1 MATTTPAPA
10 EHEHEHPGI
19 ALATLTLA
27 NVRSVLNLFV
37 VIVALNDIGAH
48 LHSSLSDAAWVL
60 NASALFFGALLL
72 PAGRFS
78 DKYGRK
84 NAFMPGLAVFTTP

>member
-10 EHEHEHPGI
+10 EHEHPGI
-19 ALATLTLA
+19 VLATLTLA
-27 NVRSVLNLFV
+27 NVMSVLNLFV
-37 VIVALNDIGAH
+37 VNVALNDIGAH

-60 NASALFFGALLL
+60 NAYALFFGALLV

-78 DKYGRK
+78 DKYGQK
-84 NAFMPGLAVFTTP
+84 NVFMLGLAVFTTP